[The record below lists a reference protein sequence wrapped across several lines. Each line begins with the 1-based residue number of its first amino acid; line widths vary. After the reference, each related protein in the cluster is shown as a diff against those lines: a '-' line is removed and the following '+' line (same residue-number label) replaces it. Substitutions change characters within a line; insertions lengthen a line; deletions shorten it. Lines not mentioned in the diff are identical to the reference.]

1 MSSAID
7 IINDNVVVTEKTLD
21 DIYIVLYDIY
31 NRFDDFNAMFD
42 ELYKA
47 LIIIIVMLGVIA
59 GACIFRH
66 MRK

>member
-1 MSSAID
+1 MIVEAA
-7 IINDNVVVTEKTLD
+7 TEKTLD
-21 DIYIVLYDIY
+21 DIHMVLYDIY
-31 NRFDDFNAMFD
+31 NRFDDFHTMFD

-47 LIIIIVMLGVIA
+47 QIIIIVMLGVIA